1 MMKHL
6 NNDEARNLTSYTPDE
21 KRVSIFADTENGMKA
36 VQSFVEPLGL
46 FVLHRGSI
54 QNGPARLD
62 DFGVGDAILL
72 NIEQNCDAALDLF
85 LDRVDRLAANDALP
99 VLANVAPECLDGV
112 AARLGAPSVTLM
124 CQATP
129 ADWITSL
136 AMMGVQSPAVLNDV
150 ALDETM
156 RFQKLAEEVQR
167 IARTLSDLTSPN
179 AVPFAGMSE
188 ARIGF
193 RAGAT
198 PYTPPPVAS
207 VSAADVRAMIRL
219 RRMRDRYFKSEL
231 FADPSWDM
239 LLDLM
244 AARIERKRVPVS
256 SLCIAAA
263 VPPTT
268 GLRWIKTMCDHGLF
282 VRVADPEDGRRV
294 FIELSDGAATAMTA
308 YLSAAKAT
316 GGLAV

>member
-1 MMKHL
+1 MMVISML
-6 NNDEARNLTSYTPDE
+6 EEAMILISYNSEET
-21 KRVSIFADTENGMKA
+21 RLSIFADTKSSMRNL
-36 VQSFVEPLGL
+36 QSIVESMRLH
-46 FVLHRGSI
+46 VLYA
-54 QNGPARLD
+54 GPTANAESRLD
-62 DFGVGDAILL
+62 GFPVGDAILL
-72 NIEQNCDAALDLF
+72 NIDENCDATLDLF
-85 LDRVDRLAANDALP
+85 LDRLDRMAASDGLP
-99 VLANVAPECLDGV
+99 VLVNAAPENLDAV

-124 CQATP
+124 CRATA
-129 ADWITSL
+129 ADWVTSL
-136 AMMGVQSPAVLNDV
+136 AMMDMRGPTALNDV
-150 ALDETM
+150 ALDESM
-156 RFQKLAEEVQR
+156 RFQRLAEEVQR
-167 IARTLSDLTSPN
+167 IARTLSDLAGPT
-179 AVPFAGMSE
+179 AVPFAGMSD
-188 ARIGF
+188 AAIGF

-207 VSAADVRAMIRL
+207 VSAADVRAIIRL
-219 RRMRDRYFKSEL
+219 RRMRDRYFKSDL